1 MLTPY
6 HTSLKEDLS
15 TDATFDP
22 INSRETFLLMTGRLD
37 RSADIY
43 LEHIVLPD
51 VNKRGIWRVFM
62 TNKGRVWRIA
72 TMEMDEEG
80 LCPIS
85 WSSILATTT
94 IPGILASPTIP
105 SILATPTVPV
115 ILATKTKTYTEMATP
130 NVPVILATKTK
141 TYSVMATTAVPGILA
156 TTTIT
161 GILNITTIT
170 GTMGTPQQFLVT
182 STSPGRMS
190 TPGNTEQET
199 FF

>member
-1 MLTPY
+1 
-6 HTSLKEDLS
+6 
-15 TDATFDP
+15 
-22 INSRETFLLMTGRLD
+22 
-37 RSADIY
+37 
-43 LEHIVLPD
+43 
-51 VNKRGIWRVFM
+51 
-62 TNKGRVWRIA
+62 
-72 TMEMDEEG
+72 
-80 LCPIS
+80 
-85 WSSILATTT
+85 
-94 IPGILASPTIP
+94 
-105 SILATPTVPV
+105 
-115 ILATKTKTYTEMATP
+115 MATP